1 MGEGLQE
8 EVGGDREGEGFLRPE
23 LWLPLCPMG
32 WKLPES
38 RAARAGG
45 QALLS
50 GRSGA
55 APGFRL
61 LGLGTLTLSRAVLSS
76 QSPGWL
82 AA

>member
-8 EVGGDREGEGFLRPE
+8 EGGGDGEGAGVLRPE
-23 LWLPLCPMG
+23 LWLPLCPLG
-32 WKLPES
+32 WKLP
-38 RAARAGG
+38 AARAGG

-61 LGLGTLTLSRAVLSS
+61 LGLGTLTLSPAVLSS
-76 QSPGWL
+76 QRPGWL